1 MSPDKRLEKI
11 INDGLC
17 IGCGL
22 CTAIA
27 GEAALPFGRDDEGE
41 PRPFAG
47 PALDDAVMDL
57 VYDICPGFNLEG
69 LPREPFDA
77 DLKGIEA
84 TQKLL
89 RLKVES

>member
-57 VYDICPGFNLEG
+57 VYDICLGFNLEG
-69 LPREPFDA
+69 LPRELASAAP
-77 DLKGIEA
+77 
-84 TQKLL
+84 Q
-89 RLKVES
+89 

>member
-47 PALDDAVMDL
+47 
-57 VYDICPGFNLEG
+57 
-69 LPREPFDA
+69 
-77 DLKGIEA
+77 
-84 TQKLL
+84 L
-89 RLKVES
+89 RSMMP